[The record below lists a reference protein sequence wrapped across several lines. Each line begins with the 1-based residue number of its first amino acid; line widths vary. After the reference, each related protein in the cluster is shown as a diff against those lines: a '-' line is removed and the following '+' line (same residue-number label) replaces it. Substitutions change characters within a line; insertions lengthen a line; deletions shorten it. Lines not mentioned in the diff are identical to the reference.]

1 MIGKQFYRRSNLN
14 IAFVR
19 FNSTRR
25 QRKEGTAESVINY
38 YTRSNNAI
46 VGLRSSFLHLRSV
59 KSQLLKEPLAGL
71 AGEGRWRGPADK
83 NARNEK
89 IKSFLFSLRD

>member
-1 MIGKQFYRRSNLN
+1 MQSRMIGKHFDRRSNLN
-14 IAFVR
+14 IVFVR

-71 AGEGRWRGPADK
+71 AGKGR
-83 NARNEK
+83 
-89 IKSFLFSLRD
+89 